1 MNNDLQNASTKR
13 TRIGLSTVLV
23 GGVTLLIL
31 LAVGSVLWVTLTGAT
46 RNTFE
51 LLGERANA
59 TLDVLETKIDSQ
71 LLSVMTGSEEFAK
84 QFADGRLDIGGR
96 RNDVFHAFSGF
107 LSAHPQVTALIYLQA
122 DQDSIV
128 VTRVEGFPIEVPS
141 TPGSIE
147 RRNFALTRARESGQP
162 LWANPIWVSDLG
174 QAVLTF
180 IAPVK
185 RGDEFLGAVIAPVV
199 LKNISDFLLDM
210 ETKGDLSA
218 FILHDH
224 DRVLA
229 HPQMQEAD
237 FQKTSTVA
245 ESPLP
250 RLEDLPEP
258 AFKLLAGGGD
268 EATTLLDYAANI
280 TNARVDDETLVIT
293 RETDRFGPA
302 VWTLGV
308 VLERAIVGQEVNRL
322 INMAIV
328 GMGILILAVLLGFLF
343 ARHLNRQIGRLV
355 TSAGALTQLDI
366 ASAAIVPD
374 SRIRELSDA
383 AQAFNRMIA
392 ALRLFEVYVPK
403 QLVLRLMRRGEA
415 VEEIEERVVTIM
427 FTDIRGFSTI
437 SEHMDAAGIAGFLN
451 THFNML
457 ADPIEAEGGTVD
469 KYIGD
474 AVMAFWGAP
483 EQMEDHAARAIRAAC
498 EIQRLVLADNQ
509 RRRMAG
515 EALLAVRIGV
525 HTGPVVVGNI
535 GSRNRINYTIV
546 GDAVNIAARIDS
558 IAKAIGADD
567 DCIVLVSGEARTHAG
582 TLPDTAVTFSSL
594 GQQEIRGRE
603 GMVELFRLDAHVT
616 DE

>member
-1 MNNDLQNASTKR
+1 MDYDLQIASAKR
-13 TRIGLSTVLV
+13 RRIGLSTVLV

-31 LAVGSVLWVTLTGAT
+31 VAVGSVLWVTLTGAT

-84 QFADGRLDIGGR
+84 QFADGRLNITSDR
-96 RNDVFHAFSGF
+96 KNTFHAFSGF

-122 DQDSIV
+122 GQGSIV
-128 VTRVEGFPIEVPS
+128 VTRAEGFPIEVPS
-141 TPGSIE
+141 SPASSE
-147 RRNFALTRARESGQP
+147 RRDIALTRAKEAGRP
-162 LWANPIWVSDLG
+162 LWANPIWVSDVG
-174 QAVLTF
+174 QPVLTF
-180 IAPVK
+180 VAPVT
-185 RGDEFLGAVIAPVV
+185 RGDEFVGAVIAPVV
-199 LKNISDFLLDM
+199 LKNISDFLLDL

-218 FILHDH
+218 FILHDRN
-224 DRVLA
+224 RVLA
-229 HPQMQEAD
+229 HPRMQEED
-237 FQKTSTVA
+237 FRKTSTVS

-250 RLEDLPEP
+250 RIEDIPEP
-258 AFKLLAGGGD
+258 AFKLLAGHGD
-268 EATTLLDYAANI
+268 EATTLLEYAASI
-280 TNARVDDETLVIT
+280 TNARVDDNTIVIT
-293 RETDRFGPA
+293 RETDKFGPA
-302 VWTLGV
+302 IWTLGV
-308 VLERAIVGQEVNRL
+308 VFQRAIVGQEVTRL
-322 INMAIV
+322 INMAVVGIV
-328 GMGILILAVLLGFLF
+328 ILILAVLLGFVF

-355 TSAGALTQLDI
+355 TSAGALTRLDI
-366 ASAAIVPD
+366 ASAATVPD

-403 QLVLRLMRRGEA
+403 QLVLRLMRRGE
-415 VEEIEERVVTIM
+415 VIEQTEERVVTIM

-437 SEHMDAAGIAGFLN
+437 SEHMDAAGIADFLN

-457 ADPIEAEGGTVD
+457 AEPIEAEGGTVD

-483 EQMEDHAARAIRAAC
+483 ERMEDHAARAIRAAS

-509 RRRMAG
+509 RRRRAG
-515 EALLAVRIGV
+515 EPLLAVRIGV

-546 GDAVNIAARIDS
+546 GDAVNIASRIDS
-558 IAKAIGADD
+558 IAKKTGADD
-567 DCIVLVSGEARTHAG
+567 DCIVLVSGDARAHAG
-582 TLPDTAVTFSSL
+582 IVPDSAIALRSL
-594 GQQEIRGRE
+594 GDKEIRGRE
-603 GMVELFRLDAHVT
+603 GTVELFRLDAQRT

>member
-1 MNNDLQNASTKR
+1 MNIDLQNASTKR
-13 TRIGLSTVLV
+13 ARIGLSTVLV

-31 LAVGSVLWVTLTGAT
+31 IAVGSVLWVTLTGAT

-59 TLDVLETKIDSQ
+59 TLDILESRIDGQ

-84 QFADGRLDIGGR
+84 QFADGRLNIADD

-107 LSAHPQVTALIYLQA
+107 LSAHPQVTALIYLQT
-122 DQDSIV
+122 DQDSII
-128 VTRVEGFPIEVPS
+128 VTRAEGYPIEVPS
-141 TPGSIE
+141 TPGSTE
-147 RRNFALTRARESGQP
+147 RRSFALTRAKESGQP
-162 LWANPIWVSDLG
+162 LWANPIWVPDVG
-174 QAVLTF
+174 QPVLTF
-180 IAPVK
+180 IAPVQ
-185 RGDEFLGAVIAPVV
+185 RG
-199 LKNISDFLLDM
+199 
-210 ETKGDLSA
+210 
-218 FILHDH
+218 
-224 DRVLA
+224 VLA
-229 HPQMQEAD
+229 HPRMQHAD
-237 FQKTSTVA
+237 FHKTATMT
-245 ESPLP
+245 ENPLP
-250 RLEDLPEP
+250 RIEDIPEP

-268 EATTLLDYAANI
+268 EATTLLEYAASI
-280 TNARVDDETLVIT
+280 SNARVDDETIVIT

-322 INMAIV
+322 VNMAIV
-328 GMGILILAVLLGFLF
+328 GIVILILAVLLGFLF

-355 TSAGALTQLDI
+355 TAAGALTQLDI
-366 ASAAIVPD
+366 ASARTVPD

-415 VEEIEERVVTIM
+415 TEETEERVVTIM

-483 EQMEDHAARAIRAAC
+483 EEMEDHAARAIRAASK
-498 EIQRLVLADNQ
+498 IQRLVLADNE
-509 RRRMAG
+509 RRRRTG
-515 EALLAVRIGV
+515 EPLLAVRIGV

-546 GDAVNIAARIDS
+546 GDAVNIASRIDS
-558 IAKAIGADD
+558 IAKEIGTND
-567 DCIVLVSGEARTHAG
+567 DCIVLISGDARAHAG
-582 TLPDTAVTFSSL
+582 TLRDTSMLFRSL
-594 GQQEIRGRE
+594 GEKKIRGRE
-603 GMVELFRLDAHVT
+603 GTVGLFRLDAQLR
-616 DE
+616 DA

>member
-1 MNNDLQNASTKR
+1 MNNDLQNASSKR
-13 TRIGLSTVLV
+13 ARIGLSTVLV

-31 LAVGSVLWVTLTGAT
+31 IAVGSVLWVTLTGAT

-59 TLDVLETKIDSQ
+59 TLDILESRIDGQ

-84 QFADGRLDIGGR
+84 QFADGRLNIADD
-96 RNDVFHAFSGF
+96 RNDVFHAFAGF
-107 LSAHPQVTALIYLQA
+107 LSAHPQVTALIYLQT
-122 DQDSIV
+122 DQDSII
-128 VTRVEGFPIEVPS
+128 VTRAEGYPIEVPS
-141 TPGSIE
+141 TPGSTE
-147 RRNFALTRARESGQP
+147 RRSFALTRAKESGQP
-162 LWANPIWVSDLG
+162 LWANPIWVPDVG
-174 QAVLTF
+174 QPVLTF
-180 IAPVK
+180 IAPVQ

-199 LKNISDFLLDM
+199 LKNISDFLLDL

-224 DRVLA
+224 NRVLA
-229 HPQMQEAD
+229 HPRMQDAD
-237 FQKTSTVA
+237 FHKTATMT
-245 ESPLP
+245 ENPLP
-250 RLEDLPEP
+250 RIEDIPEP

-268 EATTLLDYAANI
+268 EATTLLEYAASI
-280 TNARVDDETLVIT
+280 SNARVDDETIVIT

-322 INMAIV
+322 VNMAIV
-328 GMGILILAVLLGFLF
+328 GIVILILAVLLGFLF

-355 TSAGALTQLDI
+355 TAAGALTQLDI
-366 ASAAIVPD
+366 ASARTVPD

-415 VEEIEERVVTIM
+415 TEETEERVVTIM

-483 EQMEDHAARAIRAAC
+483 EEMEDHAARAIRTASK
-498 EIQRLVLADNQ
+498 IQRLVLADNE
-509 RRRMAG
+509 RRRRTG
-515 EALLAVRIGV
+515 EPLLAVRIGV

-558 IAKAIGADD
+558 IAKEIGTND
-567 DCIVLVSGEARTHAG
+567 DCIVLISGDARAHAG
-582 TLPDTAVTFSSL
+582 TLRDTSMLFRSL
-594 GQQEIRGRE
+594 GKKKIRGRE
-603 GMVELFRLDAHVT
+603 GTVELFRLDAQLR
-616 DE
+616 DA